1 MVLELPKGRGSDS
14 ASSWSRMIRVLLLLS
29 TLWLSGCGDIWV
41 SKSASEA
48 AAPAVTGVEARD
60 LKDVAASTLALP
72 NEDRSIKFAV
82 IGDSGRG
89 SKEQHEVAAQMV
101 AFRQRFD
108 YRFVLMAGDNI
119 YEGPA
124 TPEDYRLKFEE
135 PYKAL
140 LDAGVKFYA
149 ALGNHDDPRQVN
161 YQPFNMDG
169 RRFYTF
175 TPPVD
180 LITRLE
186 TRVRFFALDSTY
198 LDGEQMRW
206 LSRELEQSDAEWK
219 IALLHHPLYTS
230 GRYGLAARG
239 IRFALESAFLSG
251 GVDVVFSG
259 HEHIY
264 QRSELQKGIL
274 YFVSGGAGSLRAGDA
289 NASPL
294 MAKSFDTDYHFMLI
308 EVTDA
313 GLFFQAIDRK
323 GNTVDAGALRQP
335 GRSTAT
341 TTAGTPP
348 RR

>member
-1 MVLELPKGRGSDS
+1 MNRT
-14 ASSWSRMIRVLLLLS
+14 RQMIRIFLLLS

-41 SKSASEA
+41 SKATSDAN
-48 AAPAVTGVEARD
+48 APLVARVESRD
-60 LKDVAASTLALP
+60 LKDIAAGTLALP

-89 SKEQHEVAAQMV
+89 DVPQHEVAAQMV
-101 AFRQRFD
+101 AFRKQFD
-108 YRFVLMAGDNI
+108 YPFVLMAGDNI

-124 TPEDYRLKFEE
+124 TAEDYRLKFEE

-140 LDAGVKFYA
+140 LDAGVKFFA
-149 ALGNHDDPRQVN
+149 ALGNHDDPRQVD
-161 YQPFNMDG
+161 YKPFNMEG
-169 RRFYTF
+169 HRYHTF

-180 LITRLE
+180 LITRLD
-186 TRVRFFALDSTY
+186 TRVRFFSLDSTY

-206 LSRELEQSDAEWK
+206 LNQQLEQSNAEWK

-264 QRSELQKGIL
+264 ERSELQKGIL
-274 YFVSGGAGSLRAGDA
+274 YFISGGAGSLRAGDA
-289 NASPL
+289 KRSTQI
-294 MAKSFDTDYHFMLI
+294 AKSFDTDYHFMLI
-308 EVTDA
+308 EISDQ
-313 GLFFQAIDRK
+313 GLFFQAIDRE
-323 GNTVDAGALRQP
+323 GNTVDAGALHP
-335 GRSTAT
+335 AGKAT
-341 TTAGTPP
+341 VATPTAGTARPQ
-348 RR
+348 

>member
-1 MVLELPKGRGSDS
+1 MDREG
-14 ASSWSRMIRVLLLLS
+14 RMIRILLLLS
-29 TLWLSGCGDIWV
+29 TVWLSGCGDLGV
-41 SKSASEA
+41 SKGNADA
-48 AAPAVTGVEARD
+48 VAPAVTRVTVRD
-60 LKDVAASTLALP
+60 LKEVATGALALP
-72 NEDRSIKFAV
+72 NEDRSVKFAV

-89 SKEQHEVAAQMV
+89 DAAQNEVGAQMA

-124 TPEDYRLKFEE
+124 TAEDYRLKFEQ

-140 LDAGVKFYA
+140 LEAGVMFYA
-149 ALGNHDDPRQVN
+149 ALGNHDDPRQVD
-161 YQPFNMDG
+161 YKPFNMEG
-169 RRFYTF
+169 RRYYTF
-175 TPPVD
+175 RPPLD
-180 LITRLE
+180 LITRLD
-186 TRVRFFALDSTY
+186 TGVRFFALDSTY

-206 LSRELEQSDAEWK
+206 LNQELARSDSEWK

-264 QRSELQKGIL
+264 ARSELQKGIL
-274 YFVSGGAGSLRAGDA
+274 YFVSGGAGSLRIGDA
-289 NASPL
+289 RQTPQIAR
-294 MAKSFDTDYHFMLI
+294 SFDADYHFMLI
-308 EVTDA
+308 EVTGE

-323 GNTVDAGALRQP
+323 GNTVDAGALHKP
-335 GRSTAT
+335 GKT
-341 TTAGTPP
+341 TGAAVTAGTAP

>member
-1 MVLELPKGRGSDS
+1 MHCER
-14 ASSWSRMIRVLLLLS
+14 RMIRVLLLFFS
-29 TLWLSGCGDIWV
+29 TLWLSGCGDNGV
-41 SKSASEA
+41 SKSASEVA
-48 AAPAVTGVEARD
+48 TPAVTRVEARD
-60 LKDVAASTLALP
+60 LKDIATETLALP
-72 NEDRSIKFAV
+72 NEDRSVKFAV

-108 YRFVLMAGDNI
+108 YPFVLMAGDNI

-161 YQPFNMDG
+161 YKPFNMDG
-169 RRFYTF
+169 HRFYTF
-175 TPPVD
+175 RPPVD
-180 LITRLE
+180 LITRLD
-186 TRVRFFALDSTY
+186 TGVRFFVLDSTY

-206 LSRELEQSDAEWK
+206 LNRELDQSDSEWK
-219 IALLHHPLYTS
+219 IALLHHPLYTP
-230 GRYGLAARG
+230 GRYSLAARG

-264 QRSELQKGIL
+264 GRSELQKGIL
-274 YFVSGGAGSLRAGDA
+274 YFVTGGAGSLRAGDA
-289 NASPL
+289 KRSPQI
-294 MAKSFDTDYHFMLI
+294 AKSFDTDYHFMLI
-308 EVTDA
+308 EVTDK
-313 GLFFQAIDRK
+313 GLFFQAIDRQGK
-323 GNTVDAGALRQP
+323 TVDAGVLVQP
-335 GRSTAT
+335 GKTTAT
-341 TTAGTPP
+341 TPTLDTAP
-348 RR
+348 RH

>member
-1 MVLELPKGRGSDS
+1 MDRER
-14 ASSWSRMIRVLLLLS
+14 RMIRALLLLS
-29 TLWLSGCGDIWV
+29 TVCLSGCGDLWV
-41 SKSASEA
+41 SKATSTSDA
-48 AAPAVTGVEARD
+48 AAPAVARVDARD
-60 LKDVAASTLALP
+60 LKDIAAGTLALP

-89 SKEQHEVAAQMV
+89 DAAQHAIAAQM
-101 AFRQRFD
+101 ASFRQQFD

-124 TPEDYRLKFEE
+124 TPDDYRLKFEE

-161 YQPFNMDG
+161 YKPFNMDG
-169 RRFYTF
+169 HRFYTF

-206 LSRELEQSDAEWK
+206 LTKELDQSDAEWK
-219 IALLHHPLYTS
+219 IALLHHPLYTG

-259 HEHIY
+259 HEHFY

-274 YFVSGGAGSLRAGDA
+274 YFISGGAGSLRAGDA
-289 NASPL
+289 NRSPQI
-294 MAKSFDTDYHFMLI
+294 AKSFDTDYHFMLI
-308 EVTDA
+308 EVTDK

-323 GNTVDAGALRQP
+323 GNTVDAGAFQQA
-335 GRSTAT
+335 GKSTDAAV
-341 TTAGTPP
+341 TAGTAP